1 MFQERSPQIT
11 ELEKLRNS
19 VIITYATSDRS
30 GVETQIAED
39 ILAIFSDHLDLI
51 GDVEKISLFL
61 YTRGGS
67 TLTAWSLV
75 NLIRNFCKNFEVIV
89 PSKCH
94 SSGTIIC
101 LGANNVL
108 MTKQATLGP
117 IDPST
122 NGLFNPFVEH
132 NNQRVKAPLSVE
144 HVNSFTELIKK
155 EFNITDQTAL
165 SNIIINLSNQIH
177 PIALGEIFRS
187 KTQIQMIAKKLLN
200 KQGITGDEEVTK
212 IINFLC
218 SESGS
223 HDYTIYR
230 NEAKE
235 ELGLNIEKP
244 DQTQYELINKIFK
257 DIETELELRNRYDPN
272 MLIGANATVSYTLKR
287 GLIESTA
294 GGSNIY
300 VSEGVLNK
308 QTIQQQTPAGVINNI
323 VLNDARNYE
332 GWKKF

>member
-1 MFQERSPQIT
+1 MFADRSPSIT

-19 VIITYATSDRS
+19 VIITYATSDRR
-30 GVETQIAED
+30 GMETQIAED
-39 ILAIFSDHLDLI
+39 ILGIFADHLDVI
-51 GDVEKISLFL
+51 GDVDKISLFL

-75 NLIRNFCKNFEVIV
+75 NLIRNFCKDFEVIV

-101 LGANNVL
+101 LGANNVM

-132 NNQRVKAPLSVE
+132 NNQKVKAPLSVE
-144 HVNSFTELIKK
+144 HVNSFIELIKN

-165 SNIIINLSNQIH
+165 SNIIINLSNHIH
-177 PIALGEIFRS
+177 PIALGEVFRS
-187 KTQIQMIAKKLLN
+187 KTQIQMIAKKLLS
-200 KQGITGDEEVTK
+200 KQGITNEDAVTK

-230 NEAKE
+230 NEARE

-244 DQTQYELINKIFK
+244 DQNQYALIKTIFK
-257 DIETELELRNRYDPN
+257 DLEGELELTVPYEPN
-272 MLIGANATVSYTLKR
+272 MYIGTNASYNYTLKR
-287 GLIESTA
+287 GIIESNSY
-294 GGSNIY
+294 GSNIF
-300 VSEGVLNK
+300 VSEGVLTR
-308 QTIQQQTPAGVINNI
+308 QVVQQQTPVGVVNNTI
-323 VLNDARNYE
+323 LNDTRSYE
-332 GWKKF
+332 GWKKI